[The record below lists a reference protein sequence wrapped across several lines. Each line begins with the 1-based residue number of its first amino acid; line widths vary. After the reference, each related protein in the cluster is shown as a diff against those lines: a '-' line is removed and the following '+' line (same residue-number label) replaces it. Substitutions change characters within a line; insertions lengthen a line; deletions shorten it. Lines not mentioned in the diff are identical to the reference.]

1 MARTQRSLSLWGA
14 YSCGRKHGVPTS
26 REEDCVTALFR
37 PLPIHPQP
45 TQLTKTPPPPM
56 ASTQPVGAS
65 APTAQPTGLASLESA
80 APVIPPPAGE
90 GAPAPAPYYW
100 EETGDAATTPPLT
113 VVLTHNVAWLAAQL
127 LSGVEA
133 VGEVFSQWF
142 GLYNLRFAAA
152 TEMRAAHEAAI
163 EEEEMEMERRA
174 RWAEIAA
181 GNKAEADA
189 VAAATV
195 LVAAAGGAK
204 V

>member
-1 MARTQRSLSLWGA
+1 
-14 YSCGRKHGVPTS
+14 
-26 REEDCVTALFR
+26 
-37 PLPIHPQP
+37 
-45 TQLTKTPPPPM
+45 M

-80 APVIPPPAGE
+80 APVIPAPPAGE
-90 GAPAPAPYYW
+90 GASVPAPYYW

-152 TEMRAAHEAAI
+152 TEMRAAHEAAM
-163 EEEEMEMERRA
+163 EEEEMEAERRV

-181 GNKAEADA
+181 GNKAEA
-189 VAAATV
+189 AATA